1 MNAPAAGSV
10 RSAAAEAH
18 RSIRRRN
25 PPAWL
30 WALGR
35 VDLPTRIDVAGRAYA
50 WVRTFKHDFFAAT
63 GLYDGPL
70 GPAVVKFGRRA
81 SMLGLPMA
89 WIGRRMVAH
98 ETRMLARL
106 AGLPGIPPLLDR
118 MDARTFAHGFIA
130 GHDLQRNER
139 VSDEF
144 FPRLAALL
152 SAMHARGVAYVDLEK
167 RENIVVGDDGR
178 PHLVDFQIAFH
189 WPDRSG
195 GRTALA
201 RWVLSILQAADRYH
215 LLKHW
220 RRLRPDQLTADMLA
234 QAEPPP
240 WIAAHRA
247 VFRPLIQLRRRLLE
261 WLGARQRGQ
270 IGRSEEARDPIT
282 TEPTTCP

>member
-1 MNAPAAGSV
+1 VSAPAAGSV
-10 RSAAAEAH
+10 RSASVDMG
-18 RSIRRRN
+18 RSRPRRT

-35 VDLPTRIDVAGRAYA
+35 ADLPTRVEIAGHSYA

-81 SMLGLPMA
+81 SVLGLPAA
-89 WIGRRMVAH
+89 WIGRHMVEH

-106 AGLPGIPPLLDR
+106 AGLHGVPPLLGR
-118 MDARTFAHGFIA
+118 LGAHAFAHGFVA

-139 VSDEF
+139 VNDEF
-144 FPRLAALL
+144 FPRLAALI
-152 SAMHARGVAYVDLEK
+152 SGMHARGVAYVDLEK
-167 RENIVVGDDGR
+167 RENIIVGDDGR
-178 PHLVDFQIAFH
+178 PHLVDFQIAFY

-201 RWVLSILQAADRYH
+201 RWFLSILHAADRYH

-220 RRLRPDQLTADMLA
+220 RRLRPDQLSAEILA
-234 QAEPPP
+234 EAGPPP
-240 WIAAHRA
+240 WIVVHRA
-247 VFRPLIQLRRRLLE
+247 VFRPLIQVRRRLLE
-261 WLGARQRGQ
+261 WLGARRRGQ
-270 IGRSEEARDPIT
+270 TGRSEEARDPVPM
-282 TEPTTCP
+282 EPTP